1 MAVQSLTVPEQ
12 HTAAGADAPADRRA
26 EFRDLLRGGTSRRF
40 LTAAWQH
47 FVGEEYDPVRFAT
60 ATVDF
65 TRTWDWDWVK
75 INPRA
80 VYYSEAWGS
89 VFDPEDYV
97 GVVPRQISPA
107 ITGVADLAKIVP
119 LDPRTNPA
127 LAEHVASA
135 RLIREQLPDLA
146 LVQTVFS
153 PLSVLLQLA
162 GLPLYPGAVVP
173 GSTTAF
179 THAELLE
186 ADPELTHAA
195 LAAIAQTF
203 ADYVALLVAPVEDG
217 GAGLDGIF
225 YAVTGTASSGHFDK
239 PAFDE
244 FSKPYDAQVL
254 DAVGDGLVVFHTCR
268 ADSHPEWFTGDRVDA
283 LQWDQFQ
290 NGNPSLDT
298 DLGVTVVGGVFNE
311 LFAVGG
317 DRALVTAQLE
327 TTLAD
332 APDRPF
338 LLAPSCT
345 IPTPADPDSLRRL
358 RDAS

>member
-1 MAVQSLTVPEQ
+1 MAVESLTVPEQ
-12 HTAAGADAPADRRA
+12 LTAAATDAPTDRRG
-26 EFRDLLRGGTSRRF
+26 EFRALLRGDSSRRF

-89 VFDPEDYV
+89 VYDQDDYS
-97 GVVPRQISPA
+97 GVVPRLVSAA
-107 ITGVADLAKIVP
+107 ITKVEDLAKIVP

-127 LAEHVASA
+127 LAEHIASA
-135 RLIREQLPDLA
+135 RLIREQLPNLA
-146 LVQTVFS
+146 LIQTIFS

-162 GLPLYPGAVVP
+162 GLPSYPGGEFA
-173 GSTTAF
+173 GSTATF
-179 THAELLE
+179 TRDELLRS
-186 ADPELTHAA
+186 DPALTHAA
-195 LAAIAQTF
+195 LDAITQTF
-203 ADYVALLVAPVEDG
+203 ADYLGLLVAPVEEG
-217 GAGLDGIF
+217 GAGLDGVF
-225 YAVTGTASSGHFDK
+225 YAVTGTASSGYFDK
-239 PAFDE
+239 QTFDE
-244 FSKPYDAQVL
+244 YSRPYDLQVL
-254 DAVGDGLVVFHTCR
+254 KAVGDGLVVFHTCR
-268 ADSHPEWFTGDRVDA
+268 ADSHPGWFTDYPIDA

-290 NGNPSLDT
+290 NGNPGLDT
-298 DLGVTVVGGVFNE
+298 DFGVRVVGGVFNE

-317 DRALVTAQLE
+317 DRAQVTAQLE
-327 TTLAD
+327 RTLAD

>member
-1 MAVQSLTVPEQ
+1 MAVQPLTVPGQ
-12 HTAAGADAPADRRA
+12 RTADSADAPSDRRA
-26 EFRDLLRGGTSRRF
+26 EFRALLRGGASRPF

-89 VFDPEDYV
+89 VYDENDYH
-97 GVVPRQISPA
+97 GVVPRLVSAA
-107 ITGVADLAKIVP
+107 ITSVSDLARITP

-127 LAEHVASA
+127 LAEHIASA

-162 GLPLYPGAVVP
+162 GLPSYPGGEFA
-173 GSTTAF
+173 GSTAPF
-179 THAELLE
+179 TRDELLHS
-186 ADPELTHAA
+186 DPALAHAA
-195 LAAIAQTF
+195 LSAISQTF
-203 ADYVALLVAPVEDG
+203 SDYLALLVAPVEEG
-217 GAGLDGIF
+217 GAGLDGVF
-225 YAVTGTASSGHFDK
+225 YAVTGTASSGYFDK
-239 PAFDE
+239 ATFDAY
-244 FSKPYDAQVL
+244 SRPYDLQVL
-254 DAVGDGLVVFHTCR
+254 EAVGDGLVVFHTCR
-268 ADSHPEWFTGDRVDA
+268 ADSHPGWFTDYPIDA

-290 NGNPSLDT
+290 NGNPALDT
-298 DLGVTVVGGVFNE
+298 DFGVTQVGGVFNE

-317 DRALVTAQLE
+317 DRAQVTAQLE
-327 TTLAD
+327 TTLAH

-358 RDAS
+358 REAT